1 MPALTTSVSD
11 SFYNCFMK
19 YGLTCLVPSQTTPAG
34 FTYTSVILPPSGMPI
49 PQVTVAD
56 EPTWPEVTA
65 WSTSVILPPSGFPI
79 PMVTVADEPS
89 EATVTATATAAAAVT
104 EDSTD
109 TTTVIVETDEAWEA
123 KLLEDMKVAVSHTL
137 NGLDMVSANDHLV
150 DEADPAQGEQEE
162 VRQEEV
168 RQEEVPSLRHDVGC
182 LRWRGRTGWEGYWKE
197 VSLSVRLLL
206 SLLNLYL
213 FYY

>member
-1 MPALTTSVSD
+1 MPALTTSVSN

-19 YGLTCLVPSQTTPAG
+19 YGLTCLVPSQTTPTG

-56 EPTWPEVTA
+56 DEPSEATWPTVTA

-89 EATVTATATAAAAVT
+89 EATTIAAAAAAAVT

-109 TTTVIVETDEAWEA
+109 ATTVIVETDEAWEA

-137 NGLDMVSANDHLV
+137 NGLDMVCANHHLV
-150 DEADPAQGEQEE
+150 DEANPAQGEQEE
-162 VRQEEV
+162 VRQEA
-168 RQEEVPSLRHDVGC
+168 VPSLRHDVGC
-182 LRWRGRTGWEGYWKE
+182 LHWQARAGWEG
-197 VSLSVRLLL
+197 
-206 SLLNLYL
+206 
-213 FYY
+213 

>member
-1 MPALTTSVSD
+1 
-11 SFYNCFMK
+11 MK

-34 FTYTSVILPPSGMPI
+34 FTYTSVILTPSGMPI

-89 EATVTATATAAAAVT
+89 EATTTAAAAVT

-109 TTTVIVETDEAWEA
+109 ATTVIVETDEAWEA

-137 NGLDMVSANDHLV
+137 NGLDMVSTNDHSV

-162 VRQEEV
+162 VRQEAV
-168 RQEEVPSLRHDVGC
+168 LSLRDDVDC
-182 LRWRGRTGWEGYWKE
+182 LHWRAWAG
-197 VSLSVRLLL
+197 
-206 SLLNLYL
+206 
-213 FYY
+213 